1 MTSSSPTTGSSQPG
15 TPCRS
20 WRRCGRC
27 TRVASA
33 LGGTVRLADQD
44 YVATEFAEAA
54 GEVQMAMELIE
65 RRSFE
70 ASVRARQRRESS
82 EADLALEQRDNA
94 LVTRVAL
101 RSVQRIF
108 ALVGSRA
115 GNPAHP
121 VSLAKRDIEMV
132 SHHVTLN
139 WRQSAVRYL
148 AAVVQG

>member
-1 MTSSSPTTGSSQPG
+1 L
-15 TPCRS
+15 RS
-20 WRRCGRC
+20 GVVRSLRRPARI
-27 TRVASA
+27 
-33 LGGTVRLADQD
+33 
-44 YVATEFAEAA
+44 FAEVGIA
-54 GEVQMAMELIE
+54 
-65 RRSFE
+65 
-70 ASVRARQRRESS
+70 
-82 EADLALEQRDNA
+82 LALEQRDNA

-108 ALVGSRA
+108 SLVGSKA

-148 AAVVQG
+148 AAVTEGPPIPGHTA

>member
-1 MTSSSPTTGSSQPG
+1 M
-15 TPCRS
+15 
-20 WRRCGRC
+20 
-27 TRVASA
+27 
-33 LGGTVRLADQD
+33 
-44 YVATEFAEAA
+44 
-54 GEVQMAMELIE
+54 
-65 RRSFE
+65 
-70 ASVRARQRRESS
+70 RARQRRESS